1 MAADTAQAAAGTAL
15 PPFKRLPFKG
25 PDIEVRRGAKGEVYL
40 FSRIPPGPAPR
51 SIPHLLDE
59 KAAEHPDRPWLKQRE
74 PNHGPWR
81 QVTYGEGAR
90 SRAVLAQALIDRGL
104 GPDAPL
110 LILSGNSIE
119 HALMSLA
126 AQRIGAPATPISMAY
141 SLMSTDF
148 AKLKHCFNAVKPKA
162 VFVQAMEPFRKALAQ
177 LPLEG
182 VAVISVDGGQGSEDF
197 YELAKL
203 PATSAVDTAM
213 ERLGP
218 DSVGKYLFT
227 SGSTG
232 MPKPAPQSQGAM
244 TAQIAC
250 RKGLDDHGP
259 EHDPNEILQNLDW
272 MPWSHISGGNVNF
285 NGCISLG
292 GVFHIDEGRPM
303 PGLFQTTM
311 KNLREIR
318 PQYFGSAPIAY
329 AMLAEAMEG
338 DAEFRDAFFSRMKY
352 MVYGGATLSDDLYD
366 RIQALAIASTA
377 MRIPLTTMYGA
388 TETQGVTMVHWQL
401 ERVGM
406 VGLPL
411 PGLTLKLVPTGAKM
425 EVRVK
430 GPTVMK
436 GYLNLPEKNAQ
447 AFDEEGYLLPGRRG
461 ALLRS
466 RASRERPRVRRAGD
480 GGLQAQL
487 GNLGVGRH
495 AAAGHRGGLRASRG
509 GCGGLRAGQAVR
521 RRTGVAIAGGDEKRD
536 GGVRRRRGRRGRRAD
551 AGDRGEARG
560 VQRDAAGLVAESGA
574 LQGADHAAVARCR
587 RDHRQGL
594 CQPARRAGP
603 PRGRCGGAVRGGASS
618 GVSAGLTRRSPRRTR
633 R

>member
-1 MAADTAQAAAGTAL
+1 MAADTAQATAGVTTL

-40 FSRIPPGPAPR
+40 FSKIPPGPAPR
-51 SIPHLLDE
+51 SIPHLLDQ
-59 KAAEHPDRPWLKQRE
+59 KAAEHPERPWLKQRE

-81 QVTYGEGAR
+81 QVTYGEAVQITR
-90 SRAVLAQALIDRGL
+90 SLAQALIDRGL

-119 HALMSLA
+119 HALMSIA
-126 AQRIGAPATPISMAY
+126 AQRIGAPATPISPAY

-162 VFVQAMEPFRKALAQ
+162 IFVQTMEPFRNALAQ

-182 VAVISVDGGQGSEDF
+182 VAVISMDGGPGSEDF

-203 PATSAVDTAM
+203 PATSVVDTAM
-213 ERLGP
+213 DWLGP

-232 MPKPAPQSQGAM
+232 MPKPAPQTQGAM

-250 RKGLDDHGP
+250 RKGLDDYGP
-259 EHDPNEILQNLDW
+259 DHDPTEILQNLDW

-292 GVFHIDEGRPM
+292 GIFHIDEGRPM
-303 PGLFQTTM
+303 AGLFQTTM

-318 PQYFGSAPIAY
+318 PQYFGSAPIAF

-338 DAEFRDAFFSRMKY
+338 DTEFRDAFFSRMQY

-366 RIQALAIASTA
+366 RIQALAIASTG

-411 PGLTLKLVPTGAKM
+411 PGLTLKLVPAGAKM

-447 AFDEEGYLLPGRRG
+447 AFDEEGYYCLGDAARFSDPDHPEKGLVFDGRVTEDFKLNSGTWVSVGTLRPDIVAACAPLIADAVVCGQDKPFVG
-461 ALLRS
+461 ALVWPSPVAMKGAMEAAGGDAAAAIGALTREIAVKLAAFNATQPGSS
-466 RASRERPRVRRAGD
+466 RKVGRFKVLTSPPSLDAGEITDKGYVNQRVAQDHRAGD
-480 GGLQAQL
+480 VAALFAAEAGA
-487 GNLGVGRH
+487 GV
-495 AAAGHRGGLRASRG
+495 
-509 GCGGLRAGQAVR
+509 V
-521 RRTGVAIAGGDEKRD
+521 TVA
-536 GGVRRRRGRRGRRAD
+536 
-551 AGDRGEARG
+551 
-560 VQRDAAGLVAESGA
+560 
-574 LQGADHAAVARCR
+574 
-587 RDHRQGL
+587 
-594 CQPARRAGP
+594 
-603 PRGRCGGAVRGGASS
+603 
-618 GVSAGLTRRSPRRTR
+618 
-633 R
+633 